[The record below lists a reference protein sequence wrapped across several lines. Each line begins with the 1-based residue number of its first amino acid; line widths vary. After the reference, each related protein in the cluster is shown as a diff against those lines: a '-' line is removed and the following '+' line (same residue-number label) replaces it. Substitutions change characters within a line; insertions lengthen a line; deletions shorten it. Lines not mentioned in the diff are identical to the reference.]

1 MGKEHKKPV
10 AGTAG
15 VGRKSH
21 LLRGEG
27 LRRRRPAEE
36 GRASQPVQPRRPQ
49 LRRRLPAGRPQNGP
63 ALGLLNNWRA
73 MEAAG
78 GHTGPQNPTG
88 EGAFDSDQLVEA
100 RRDRPDWGRFYYHR
114 YWNNLPS
121 RRSVQP
127 TGPGPTA
134 RAPPCNN
141 EQALHTSR
149 PNNWSVTTGAAP
161 LINSLTVRPGQLA
174 GHRLNP
180 SHSPRT
186 TGRLPLATCPSRSC
200 SPLAISPLGVRRPS
214 LPRITGVM
222 TVPPLPGGS
231 SS

>member
-1 MGKEHKKPV
+1 VRKCSCPNLSSQRAFFSMGKEHKKPV

-127 TGPGPTA
+127 TGPGPVLTPP
-134 RAPPCNN
+134 APPRGRPCVLGGSRAWF
-141 EQALHTSR
+141 QASSHPGR
-149 PNNWSVTTGAAP
+149 PRSP
-161 LINSLTVRPGQLA
+161 PGLSEQLA
-174 GHRLNP
+174 DQCQP
-180 SHSPRT
+180 AVRT
-186 TGRLPLATCPSRSC
+186 
-200 SPLAISPLGVRRPS
+200 
-214 LPRITGVM
+214 
-222 TVPPLPGGS
+222 LPG
-231 SS
+231 